1 MGADAANAVIDRLA
15 EKVDVPSEK
24 LMELLPHMGVID
36 VMFFGVGATLML
48 ITLLGALRNVRNN
61 VLCILYLITS
71 LIAGGLAIATAP
83 SAVLWLY
90 SPEAWALN
98 YMLSKF

>member
-48 ITLLGALRNVRNN
+48 ITLLGALRNVRND

-71 LIAGGLAIATAP
+71 LITGGLAIATAP
-83 SAVLWLY
+83 ARCYGCTAPKRGRSIIC
-90 SPEAWALN
+90 
-98 YMLSKF
+98 

>member
-48 ITLLGALRNVRNN
+48 ITLLGALRNVRND

-83 SAVLWLY
+83 ARCYGCIAPKHGCSIIC
-90 SPEAWALN
+90 
-98 YMLSKF
+98 